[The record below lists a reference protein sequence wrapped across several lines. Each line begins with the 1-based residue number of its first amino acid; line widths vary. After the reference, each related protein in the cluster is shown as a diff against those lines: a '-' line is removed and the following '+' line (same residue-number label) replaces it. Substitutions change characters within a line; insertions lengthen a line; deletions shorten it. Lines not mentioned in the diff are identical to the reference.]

1 MLRSGQNYI
10 QIVERGSHAGQSVN
24 SLAAVLGRVSDRT
37 PRLSRQA
44 GEFEQVIMELYRA
57 EYMVGGT

>member
-1 MLRSGQNYI
+1 M
-10 QIVERGSHAGQSVN
+10 RGSPLWPV
-24 SLAAVLGRVSDRT
+24 AVVSGRKTDWT

-44 GEFEQVIMELYRA
+44 REFEQVIMVLYRA